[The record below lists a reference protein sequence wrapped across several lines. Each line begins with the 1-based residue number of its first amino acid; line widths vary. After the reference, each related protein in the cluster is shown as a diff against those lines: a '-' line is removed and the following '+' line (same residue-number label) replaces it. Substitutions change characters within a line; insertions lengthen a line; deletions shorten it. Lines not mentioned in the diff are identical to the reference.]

1 MTTYPETFVME
12 RLASLETREALI
24 EEVRRGLLARPR
36 ALSPWMF
43 YGAEGS
49 RLFDRIRPTD
59 VKTGVSQKGSN
70 SLVRELVTILG
81 VNGFTPHEMEIK

>member
-36 ALSPWMF
+36 SLSP
-43 YGAEGS
+43 
-49 RLFDRIRPTD
+49 
-59 VKTGVSQKGSN
+59 
-70 SLVRELVTILG
+70 
-81 VNGFTPHEMEIK
+81 